1 MVERS
6 VTATSRFPPRDE
18 MMGFAKSFKLTGILG
33 FVVACDK
40 RKGIC
45 RTSFLPT

>member
-1 MVERS
+1 
-6 VTATSRFPPRDE
+6 

-45 RTSFLPT
+45 LTPFLPA